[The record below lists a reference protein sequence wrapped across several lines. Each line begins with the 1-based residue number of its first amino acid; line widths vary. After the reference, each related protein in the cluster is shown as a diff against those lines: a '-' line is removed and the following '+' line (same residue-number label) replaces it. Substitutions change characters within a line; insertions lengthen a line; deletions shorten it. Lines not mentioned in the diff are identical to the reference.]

1 VWNKSSDR
9 RALGLARAFVS
20 STQRGRRGCS
30 LSGGASGALASF
42 AGGHSRDESS
52 DAEVLDERL
61 ENLVAVNLDV
71 LELDLR
77 LLGDEVHLSF
87 SLLL

>member
-1 VWNKSSDR
+1 
-9 RALGLARAFVS
+9 
-20 STQRGRRGCS
+20 
-30 LSGGASGALASF
+30 
-42 AGGHSRDESS
+42 
-52 DAEVLDERL
+52 
-61 ENLVAVNLDV
+61 LVAVNLDV